1 MHNLAIYLIKLP
13 FASITASM
21 GPPRNLE
28 QALTTWAFFMAL
40 NSLILLINLSF
51 VLHGILLVRFSIA
64 PHTKRSIGFRSNEFG
79 GQTSGGKNQRSCSSA
94 KVAFFLMYGR
104 VPSPVPAH
112 MTCQQPS
119 YVFRPVSASLKPSGT
134 PPC

>member
-1 MHNLAIYLIKLP
+1 MYNLEIYLIKSP

-21 GPPRNLE
+21 GPPWNLK
-28 QALTTWAFFMAL
+28 QALTTWVFFMAL

-51 VLHGILLVRFSIA
+51 VLHGILMVHFSIA
-64 PHTKRSIGFRSNEFG
+64 PHTKKFIGFRSGEFG
-79 GQTSGGKNQRSCSSA
+79 GQTSGGKNQRSCLSA

-104 VPSPVPAH
+104 VLSSVAAH
-112 MTCQQPS
+112 MACQQPPYIS
-119 YVFRPVSASLKPSGT
+119 RAKPLGT

>member
-1 MHNLAIYLIKLP
+1 
-13 FASITASM
+13 M
-21 GPPRNLE
+21 GPPWNLE

-51 VLHGILLVRFSIA
+51 ILHGILLVHFSIT
-64 PHTKRSIGFRSNEFG
+64 PHTKKSIRFRSSEFG
-79 GQTSGGKNQRSCSSA
+79 GQTSGGKNQPSCRSP

-104 VPSPVPAH
+104 VPSTVAAH
-112 MTCQQPS
+112 ITCQQPPYIS
-119 YVFRPVSASLKPSGT
+119 RAVSASLKPSDTPYISRAVSASLKPSDT